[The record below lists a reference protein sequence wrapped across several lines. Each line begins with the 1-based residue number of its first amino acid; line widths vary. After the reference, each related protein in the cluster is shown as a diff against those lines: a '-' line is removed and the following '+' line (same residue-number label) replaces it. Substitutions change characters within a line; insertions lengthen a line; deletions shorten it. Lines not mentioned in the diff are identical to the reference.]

1 MGPVEIWGWVCGIA
15 SALSALPQLVR
26 LLRARTSA
34 GLSLLAWQ
42 LNAGVLWGWTAHG
55 VLTVRHNLI
64 WSNLFLAC
72 SMTAVVALIVLD
84 RRLAWTRSLTPVV
97 ALFAVLVA
105 IEWNLGEVVFGLV
118 VLGPGA
124 FALVAQ
130 FVDLLRRPD
139 LSGVSLPALAVNAM
153 VQIMWF
159 SWASLATDRAVQLVS
174 TCIGLCALANVAA
187 YLGRWRGWLRPP
199 G

>member
-1 MGPVEIWGWVCGIA
+1 MSLVEIWGWVCGIA
-15 SALSALPQLVR
+15 SGLSALPQLSR
-26 LLRARTSA
+26 LLKARTSA
-34 GLSLLAWQ
+34 GLSLLSWQ

-55 VLTVRHNLI
+55 VLTMRHNLI

-72 SMTAVVALIVLD
+72 SMSAVVALIVQD
-84 RRLAWTRSLTPVV
+84 RRLSWARSLAPLL
-97 ALFAVLVA
+97 ALFAALLV
-105 IEWNLGEVVFGLV
+105 IEWNFGEVVFGLV
-118 VLGPGA
+118 VVGPGA

-139 LSGVSLPALAVNAM
+139 LSGVSLPALAVNAA

-159 SWASLATDRAVQLVS
+159 SWANLAGDRAVQLVS

-187 YLGRWRGWLRPP
+187 YLGRWRGWLRPRA
-199 G
+199 